1 MEAAFKTIMG
11 EIIERSCN
19 VIDEKMRKLSILY
32 LSDDN
37 GSAATMQYLA
47 LLFK

>member
-1 MEAAFKTIMG
+1 MDAALKTIMA

-19 VIDEKMRKLSILY
+19 VVDEQMRKLSIHY

-37 GSAATMQYLA
+37 GNAATMQYLA
-47 LLFK
+47 ILFN